1 MYAYSLFD
9 AYVCWLFI
17 WYFWGSFWISTSIIV
32 TSYKVRFN
40 WVINQ
45 DDRSAN
51 HHASFMFQVGVIQIN
66 EIDKLSP
73 AMREI
78 AENEI
83 NLLLK
88 VSLCNLH
95 LHCTFLKFTT

>member
-1 MYAYSLFD
+1 M
-9 AYVCWLFI
+9 I
-17 WYFWGSFWISTSIIV
+17 H
-32 TSYKVRFN
+32 
-40 WVINQ
+40 Q
-45 DDRSAN
+45 DDRSLN
-51 HHASFMFQVGVIQIN
+51 HHVSSVFQVGVIQIN

-88 VSLCNLH
+88 VSLFNGHAFVEFMKHILNTR
-95 LHCTFLKFTT
+95 LSNAPFLLRTDLLFYCSCLLLLPDACYFL